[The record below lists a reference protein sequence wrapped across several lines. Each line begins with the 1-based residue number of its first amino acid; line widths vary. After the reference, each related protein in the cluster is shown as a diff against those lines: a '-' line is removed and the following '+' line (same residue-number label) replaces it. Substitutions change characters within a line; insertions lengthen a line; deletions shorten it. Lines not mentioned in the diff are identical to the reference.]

1 MLRLIQGGL
10 ADRAYCRWSDPVF
23 PRSGRIG
30 EPLLTVS
37 SGVISTIELLCF
49 AQISVVWA
57 SERGRGSISISA
69 FHQYFLSWVAD
80 LKISVDEG
88 NGNDHTVTY
97 RYEHWSTPM
106 ALTPAEKQRAY
117 RQRQKARTEAEM
129 KVGEDLQQVL
139 RRPFSEWV
147 LADPNFPDFEMVLS
161 LAGIPA
167 PEFDDERGPEEFAL
181 NDVTVGMD
189 EPFGT
194 ATGAIGRAEVIVG
207 CLIDAASTL
216 AQVINTYKREEI
228 GRRIAELESENRATQ
243 EERAAAMH
251 EAVKLHEMMGRL
263 EKQVRRNFPQWKIA
277 GA

>member
-1 MLRLIQGGL
+1 LP
-10 ADRAYCRWSDPVF
+10 APDPVF

-30 EPLLTVS
+30 EPFLTVS
-37 SGVISTIELLCF
+37 GRVISTTELLCF
-49 AQISVVWA
+49 AQISVVWDL
-57 SERGRGSISISA
+57 ERDRGGISISA
-69 FHQYFLSWVAD
+69 FHQYFLSWVAVH
-80 LKISVDEG
+80 KTSVDIG
-88 NGNDHTVTY
+88 NGNVNTVTE
-97 RYEHWSTPM
+97 RYEHRRILM
-106 ALTPAEKQRAY
+106 AMTPAEKQRAY
-117 RQRQKARTEAEM
+117 RQRQKERAEAEM
-129 KVGEDLQQVL
+129 KAGEDLQRVL

-147 LADPNFPDFEMVLS
+147 LEDPNYPDFEMVLS

-181 NDVTVGMD
+181 NDVTVSMD

-216 AQVINTYKREEI
+216 AQVVNTYKREEI
-228 GRRIAELESENRATQ
+228 GRRIAELESENWATQ
-243 EERAAAMH
+243 EERAAAMR